1 MEDKYILAVV
11 CIGSLTIIEVCALMH
26 GLNGQLYLSVV
37 GAVSGIFGAS
47 IGLKIKQSLDDKK
60 GQITL

>member
-1 MEDKYILAVV
+1 
-11 CIGSLTIIEVCALMH
+11 MH